1 MKQPE
6 LSLVI
11 PFYNDSGCPIPFVN
25 DLEKELKGIDYE
37 LILVDD
43 CSKDSTPQE
52 LTSLKNPRVHVI
64 LNKQNKN
71 YGGAI
76 MTGLDIARGEILGFT
91 CGDGEVTP
99 KDIAE
104 VYKRMG
110 DSDIIKATRKNR
122 KDGLKRKIIS
132 KIFNL
137 LCLIRFGLNLKDING
152 YPVYFKKEIY
162 KQLSGLRTDSLFNLD
177 LYLKIIS
184 KGYNIREIPV
194 IHQERSEGISNMN
207 FTRIGKMILSF
218 LKYKK
223 TSK

>member
-25 DLEKELKGIDYE
+25 ALKKELKNIDYE

-43 CSKDSTPQE
+43 CSKDSTPKE
-52 LTSLKNPRVHVI
+52 LMSLENKKIHVI

-76 MTGLDIARGEILGFT
+76 MTGFSISKGNILGFT
-91 CGDGEVTP
+91 CGDGEVTA

-104 VYKRMG
+104 IYKKIG
-110 DSDIIKATRKNR
+110 DSDLIKAVRINR
-122 KDGLKRKIIS
+122 KDGFQRKIIS

-137 LCLIRFGLNLKDING
+137 LCSLRFGLKLKDING
-152 YPVYFKKEIY
+152 YPVYFKREIY
-162 KQLSGLRTDSLFNLD
+162 EKLPQLKTDSLFNLD
-177 LYLKIIS
+177 LYRKIIQ
-184 KGYNIREIPV
+184 KGYKIKEIL
-194 IHQERSEGISNMN
+194 IFHKERSEGTSNMN
-207 FTRIGKMILSF
+207 FTRISKMVLSF
-218 LKYKK
+218 LKYK
-223 TSK
+223 